1 MSRFRLRLRSSDMT
15 IKSMHHVGMTVTDL
29 AATVEFFEALGLELE
44 GKAHLEGAFVD
55 GVIGLDGSR
64 SEIAMLRT
72 PDDRYRIEFS
82 EFQTPDAVDGSSHAP
97 INALGLRHVAFV
109 VDDLDDTLAR
119 LKPHGAEVVRN
130 IETYQGMLKTCYVR
144 GPEGILVELCEYFS

>member
-1 MSRFRLRLRSSDMT
+1 MA
-15 IKSMHHVGMTVTDL
+15 IKAMHHLGITVTDL
-29 AATVEFFEALGLELE
+29 AAAVTFFQELGMELE
-44 GKAHLEGAFVD
+44 GKAHMEGEFVD
-55 GVIGLDGSR
+55 GVIGLDGSK

-82 EFQTPDAVDGSSHAP
+82 EFQTPESIDGSSHAP
-97 INALGLRHVAFV
+97 INALGLRHVAFI

-130 IETYQGMLKTCYVR
+130 VETYQDMLKTCYVR
-144 GPEGILVELCEYFS
+144 GPEGILVELCEYFN

>member
-1 MSRFRLRLRSSDMT
+1 MT
-15 IKSMHHVGMTVTDL
+15 IKSMHHLGITVTDL
-29 AATVEFFEALGLELE
+29 KGAVAFFVELGMELE
-44 GKAHLEGAFVD
+44 GGMHMEGEFVD

-64 SEIAMLRT
+64 SEIAMLKT
-72 PDDRYRIEFS
+72 PDERYRIEFS
-82 EFQTPDAVDGSSHAP
+82 EFETPQSIDGSSHAP

-130 IETYQGMLKTCYVR
+130 IETYQDVLRTCYVR
-144 GPEGILVELCEYFS
+144 GPEGILIELCEYFD

>member
-1 MSRFRLRLRSSDMT
+1 
-15 IKSMHHVGMTVTDL
+15 MHHVGMTVTDL
-29 AATVEFFEALGLELE
+29 AAAVAFFEALGMELE
-44 GKAHLEGAFVD
+44 GKAHMEGEFVD

-64 SEIAMLRT
+64 SDIAMMKT

-82 EFQTPDAVDGSSHAP
+82 QFETPQSVDGSSRAP

-119 LKPHGAEVVRN
+119 LEPHGAELVRN
-130 IETYQGMLKTCYVR
+130 VETYEDMLRTCYVR
-144 GPEGILVELCEYFS
+144 GPEGVLVELCQYFS